1 MSGRSLEEAERNYMT
16 IERELLALYFAS
28 RALLCICKYRH
39 YFEDTRLPKIKV
51 FTDHKALCQDLNA
64 DNQNRRISHRQ
75 LELSKYDLQM
85 TYLKGLKNPADMP
98 SRRVDFV
105 KIPSRLAGAA
115 RMTLTVLSW
124 QALIGHSRP
133 NSVQLRSVL
142 VV

>member
-16 IERELLALYFAS
+16 IEPELLALYFAS
-28 RALLCICKYRH
+28 ASIVITSRTQGCQ
-39 YFEDTRLPKIKV
+39 IKV

-64 DNQNRRISHRQ
+64 DNQNRHINHRQ
-75 LELSKYDLQM
+75 MELSKYDLQM
-85 TYLKGLKNPADMP
+85 TYLEGLKNPADMP

-124 QALIGHSRP
+124 QALIGYSRP
-133 NSVQLRSVL
+133 KFCPAPIRPCRLS
-142 VV
+142 